1 MMHAQHSG
9 WAGPRGARTR
19 GMHDVCEGQGA
30 VPSVLVLVQFPEDAP
45 DDIKVVVREIV
56 PREVDV
62 GLLVELEEHLH

>member
-1 MMHAQHSG
+1 
-9 WAGPRGARTR
+9 
-19 GMHDVCEGQGA
+19 MHDVCEGQGA